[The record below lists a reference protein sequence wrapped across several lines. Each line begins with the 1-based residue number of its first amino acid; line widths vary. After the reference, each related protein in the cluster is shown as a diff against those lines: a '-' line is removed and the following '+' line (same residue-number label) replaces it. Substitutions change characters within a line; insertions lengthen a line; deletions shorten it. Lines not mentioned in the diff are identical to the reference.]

1 MNFKLK
7 LLAALVLALALIV
20 SAGIGLAFRS
30 GAPDRSPST
39 FSTRFQPVP
48 PAVREI
54 GSILELPV
62 VPLGKSLSSKP
73 QSADQ
78 NGGRHEARS
87 EH

>member
-7 LLAALVLALALIV
+7 LLVALVLAVVLIV
-20 SAGIGLAFRS
+20 SAGIGLASRA

-48 PAVREI
+48 PAVRDI
-54 GSILELPV
+54 GSIKELPA
-62 VPLGKSLSSKP
+62 VPLGKSLPSKP

-78 NGGRHEARS
+78 RGRHEART

>member
-7 LLAALVLALALIV
+7 LLVALVLALALMVIV
-20 SAGIGLAFRS
+20 GGVLSSRS
-30 GAPDRSPST
+30 GVPDRSPSA

-48 PAVREI
+48 PVVRDI
-54 GSILELPV
+54 GTIKELPA
-62 VPLGKSLSSKP
+62 VPLGKSPPSKP

-78 NGGRHEARS
+78 RGRHEARS